1 MMRLTFFC
9 FKLNFSQLKYFTF
22 HQEFLFLLFRNLI
35 NEKNLFRI
43 GDILLKLYVEDFK
56 IKKIILLFDFTVNFN
71 NFFMLNIL
79 FLKLFDVYF
88 WIDSSNALYQSKI
101 LFFYVI
107 IAHDLFSWLSS
118 TWGKCTIFS
127 SRMNFRFILSIKLRN
142 ILP

>member
-1 MMRLTFFC
+1 MRLTFFC
-9 FKLNFSQLKYFTF
+9 FKLNSSELKYSTF

-35 NEKNLFRI
+35 NGKNLFRI
-43 GDILLKLYVEDFK
+43 GDILLKLYIEDFK

-79 FLKLFDVYF
+79 FLKLFHVYF
-88 WIDSSNALYQSKI
+88 WIDSSDALYKSKI
-101 LFFYVI
+101 FFFHII
-107 IAHDLFSWLSS
+107 IAHDLFSRLSS

-127 SRMNFRFILSIKLRN
+127 SRINFRFILPIKLRI